1 MTNNNAVAT
10 TKMNTGAPPLM
21 AKLSLFPVSKPN
33 ASYIERTNGRETV
46 RITPSRPEEWVYG
59 KTPRLIFLYVQ
70 SMIRMKNN
78 TDVDQDTHT
87 VVFRGSFQEFCDN
100 TGISNH
106 SGCQKETE
114 DMLMNLARTSISIM
128 NTDENRENKGECTPF
143 TVARKGRT
151 QFRPEQD
158 IIASIQFTDEMW
170 AELAKPSVPL
180 SMDIISRLGKSARA
194 LDVYIWLTYRTYRL
208 DHVAY
213 VSWRQLYDQFE
224 GTGLPL
230 KDFRRRF
237 KQALSNVLE
246 AAPQLKAE
254 PFRHGIKYYH
264 RTDAPIRPVKQ
275 NEAGDMPL
283 EAEVVDEGKEAAC
296 HVHSADCEH
305 VRRLM
310 SDWMGGMFIGVEA
323 DRVASRLAGLL
334 DSGLSGE
341 DAVSRVLLG

>member
-1 MTNNNAVAT
+1 
-10 TKMNTGAPPLM
+10 
-21 AKLSLFPVSKPN
+21 
-33 ASYIERTNGRETV
+33 
-46 RITPSRPEEWVYG
+46 
-59 KTPRLIFLYVQ
+59 
-70 SMIRMKNN
+70 
-78 TDVDQDTHT
+78 
-87 VVFRGSFQEFCDN
+87 
-100 TGISNH
+100 
-106 SGCQKETE
+106 
-114 DMLMNLARTSISIM
+114 MLMNLARTSISIM

-246 AAPQLKAE
+246 AAPNLKAE
-254 PFRHGIKYYH
+254 PFRHGIKYYP

-283 EAEVVDEGKEAAC
+283 EAEVVDEGKGAAR
-296 HVHSADCEH
+296 HSHSADCEH

-310 SDWMGGMFIGVEA
+310 SDWVDGMFIGVEA

-341 DAVSRVLLG
+341 EAVSRVLLG

>member
-1 MTNNNAVAT
+1 MTNNNAIAT

-78 TDVDQDTHT
+78 PDVDQDTHT

-114 DMLMNLARTSISIM
+114 DTLMNLARTSISIM

-170 AELAKPSVPL
+170 AELSKPSVPL
-180 SMDIISRLGKSARA
+180 SMDVISRLGKSARA

-224 GTGLPL
+224 GTGLPM

-237 KQALSNVLE
+237 KQALSNV
-246 AAPQLKAE
+246 
-254 PFRHGIKYYH
+254 G
-264 RTDAPIRPVKQ
+264 
-275 NEAGDMPL
+275 
-283 EAEVVDEGKEAAC
+283 
-296 HVHSADCEH
+296 
-305 VRRLM
+305 
-310 SDWMGGMFIGVEA
+310 
-323 DRVASRLAGLL
+323 
-334 DSGLSGE
+334 
-341 DAVSRVLLG
+341 

>member
-1 MTNNNAVAT
+1 
-10 TKMNTGAPPLM
+10 
-21 AKLSLFPVSKPN
+21 
-33 ASYIERTNGRETV
+33 
-46 RITPSRPEEWVYG
+46 
-59 KTPRLIFLYVQ
+59 
-70 SMIRMKNN
+70 
-78 TDVDQDTHT
+78 
-87 VVFRGSFQEFCDN
+87 
-100 TGISNH
+100 
-106 SGCQKETE
+106 
-114 DMLMNLARTSISIM
+114 M

-224 GTGLPL
+224 GTGLPV

-246 AAPQLKAE
+246 AAPNLKAE
-254 PFRHGIKYYH
+254 PFRHGIKYYP
-264 RTDAPIRPVKQ
+264 RTDVPIRPVKQ
-275 NEAGDMPL
+275 NETGDMPL
-283 EAEVVDEGKEAAC
+283 EAEVVDEGKGAAR
-296 HVHSADCEH
+296 HSHSADCEH

-310 SDWMGGMFIGVEA
+310 SDWMDGMFIGVEA

>member
-1 MTNNNAVAT
+1 MTNNNAIAT

-78 TDVDQDTHT
+78 PDVDQDTHT
-87 VVFRGSFQEFCDN
+87 VVFSWQLP
-100 TGISNH
+100 GILRQHRNIQPLRMPERDGGHADEPGANLDLHHEHRRESREQRRMH
-106 SGCQKETE
+106 AVHRRQKRPYTVQ
-114 DMLMNLARTSISIM
+114 ARTGHHRI
-128 NTDENRENKGECTPF
+128 NPVHRRD
-143 TVARKGRT
+143 VGRAVEAKRPT
-151 QFRPEQD
+151 QHGCHL
-158 IIASIQFTDEMW
+158 ASGQI
-170 AELAKPSVPL
+170 
-180 SMDIISRLGKSARA
+180 ARA

-224 GTGLPL
+224 GTGLPM

-246 AAPQLKAE
+246 AAP
-254 PFRHGIKYYH
+254 
-264 RTDAPIRPVKQ
+264 
-275 NEAGDMPL
+275 N
-283 EAEVVDEGKEAAC
+283 
-296 HVHSADCEH
+296 
-305 VRRLM
+305 
-310 SDWMGGMFIGVEA
+310 
-323 DRVASRLAGLL
+323 
-334 DSGLSGE
+334 
-341 DAVSRVLLG
+341 

>member
-1 MTNNNAVAT
+1 MTNNNATVT

-21 AKLSLFPVSKPN
+21 AKLALFPVSKPGT
-33 ASYIERTNGRETV
+33 SYIERTNGRETV

-78 TDVDQDTHT
+78 PDVDQNTHT

-106 SGCQKETE
+106 SGCQKDTE

-128 NTDENRENKGECTPF
+128 SVDENRENKGECTPF

-151 QFRPEQD
+151 QFKPEQD

-180 SMDIISRLGKSARA
+180 SMEVVSRLGKSARA
-194 LDVYIWLTYRTYRL
+194 LDIYIWLSYRTYRL

-224 GTGLPL
+224 GTGLPM

-237 KQALSNVLE
+237 KQALFNVLE
-246 AAPQLKAE
+246 AAPNLKAE
-254 PFRHGIKYYH
+254 PFKHGIKYYP
-264 RTDAPIRPVKQ
+264 RTDAPARQAVQ
-275 NEAGDMPL
+275 NELESVPP
-283 EAEVVDEGKEAAC
+283 EAEVVDESQGPAR
-296 HVHSADCEH
+296 HVHSPDCEH

-310 SDWMGGMFIGVEA
+310 SDWMGGMFSGVDA
-323 DRVASRLAGLL
+323 DRVASRLAELL
-334 DSGLSGE
+334 DDGLSDDE
-341 DAVSRVLLG
+341 AVAQVLAG

>member
-1 MTNNNAVAT
+1 M
-10 TKMNTGAPPLM
+10 
-21 AKLSLFPVSKPN
+21 
-33 ASYIERTNGRETV
+33 
-46 RITPSRPEEWVYG
+46 
-59 KTPRLIFLYVQ
+59 
-70 SMIRMKNN
+70 
-78 TDVDQDTHT
+78 
-87 VVFRGSFQEFCDN
+87 
-100 TGISNH
+100 
-106 SGCQKETE
+106 
-114 DMLMNLARTSISIM
+114 
-128 NTDENRENKGECTPF
+128 
-143 TVARKGRT
+143 
-151 QFRPEQD
+151 
-158 IIASIQFTDEMW
+158 
-170 AELAKPSVPL
+170 
-180 SMDIISRLGKSARA
+180 
-194 LDVYIWLTYRTYRL
+194 
-208 DHVAY
+208 
-213 VSWRQLYDQFE
+213 
-224 GTGLPL
+224 

-254 PFRHGIKYYH
+254 PFRHGIKYYP

>member
-1 MTNNNAVAT
+1 MTNNNAIAT

-78 TDVDQDTHT
+78 PDVDQDTHT

-114 DMLMNLARTSISIM
+114 DTLMNLARTSISIM

-151 QFRPEQD
+151 QFRSEQD

-170 AELAKPSVPL
+170 AELSKPSVPL
-180 SMDIISRLGKSARA
+180 SMDVISRLGKSARA

-208 DHVAY
+208 D
-213 VSWRQLYDQFE
+213 
-224 GTGLPL
+224 
-230 KDFRRRF
+230 
-237 KQALSNVLE
+237 
-246 AAPQLKAE
+246 
-254 PFRHGIKYYH
+254 
-264 RTDAPIRPVKQ
+264 
-275 NEAGDMPL
+275 
-283 EAEVVDEGKEAAC
+283 
-296 HVHSADCEH
+296 
-305 VRRLM
+305 RRLRFM
-310 SDWMGGMFIGVEA
+310 APTV
-323 DRVASRLAGLL
+323 
-334 DSGLSGE
+334 
-341 DAVSRVLLG
+341 

>member
-1 MTNNNAVAT
+1 
-10 TKMNTGAPPLM
+10 
-21 AKLSLFPVSKPN
+21 
-33 ASYIERTNGRETV
+33 
-46 RITPSRPEEWVYG
+46 
-59 KTPRLIFLYVQ
+59 
-70 SMIRMKNN
+70 
-78 TDVDQDTHT
+78 
-87 VVFRGSFQEFCDN
+87 
-100 TGISNH
+100 
-106 SGCQKETE
+106 
-114 DMLMNLARTSISIM
+114 MNLARTSISIM

-170 AELAKPSVPL
+170 AELSKPSVPL
-180 SMDIISRLGKSARA
+180 SMDVISRLGKSARA

-224 GTGLPL
+224 GTGLPM

-246 AAPQLKAE
+246 AAPNLRAE

-264 RTDAPIRPVKQ
+264 RTDAPTRQTAQSESADI
-275 NEAGDMPL
+275 PL
-283 EAEVVDEGKEAAC
+283 EAEVVDESKGPAR

-305 VRRLM
+305 VRTLM
-310 SDWMGGMFIGVEA
+310 SEWMGGMFTGVDA
-323 DRVASRLAGLL
+323 DRVASRLAELL
-334 DSGLSGE
+334 DSGLPDEG
-341 DAVSRVLLG
+341 AVSRVLLG